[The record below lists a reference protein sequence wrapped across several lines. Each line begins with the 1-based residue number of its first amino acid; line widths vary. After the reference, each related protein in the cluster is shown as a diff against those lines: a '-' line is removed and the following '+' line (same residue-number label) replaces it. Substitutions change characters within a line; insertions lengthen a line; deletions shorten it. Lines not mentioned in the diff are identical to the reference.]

1 MRLPDAKMHLPD
13 AGILLPDA
21 WDHLAASEMQLLDA
35 GDAPPRRGVLGPCRF
50 LKKVDRPD
58 PPPSHIPPK
67 TMGREWCPPRR
78 TPERKDQ
85 SMSKKTQKSKDAALA
100 KQFIAGIG
108 KHFANAESMAF
119 GSATL
124 TPAELTKRLHTL
136 VDLRTAVNDAKA
148 TAKAKLAD
156 ETTQAPALLGLLTE
170 FESFVKVTFSKSP
183 DILADFGLAPRKVS
197 TPLTAVRKVAA
208 AAKRKATREARQT
221 MGKRQKQQITGN
233 VVDVVVTPVTQPKP
247 VAPAPVANAPAPAP
261 GSATSGS
268 TPHGA

>member
-1 MRLPDAKMHLPD
+1 M
-13 AGILLPDA
+13 
-21 WDHLAASEMQLLDA
+21 
-35 GDAPPRRGVLGPCRF
+35 
-50 LKKVDRPD
+50 
-58 PPPSHIPPK
+58 
-67 TMGREWCPPRR
+67 
-78 TPERKDQ
+78 RKDQ

-124 TPAELTKRLHTL
+124 TPAELTKRLQKL

-183 DILADFGLAPRKVS
+183 DVLADFGLAPRKVS
-197 TPLTAVRKVAA
+197 TPLTAVQKVAA

-221 MGKRQKQQITGN
+221 MGKKQKRAITGN

-247 VAPAPVANAPAPAP
+247 VAPAPVATAPAPAA